1 MRYIPPMRICLSMIV
16 RNESAVIE
24 RCLRSVRPFID
35 CWAISDTGSTDG
47 TQDLVRRELAGLPG
61 ELIERPWVDFA
72 HNRNE
77 ALELAKRHGDYA
89 VVIDADEI
97 LIAEPD
103 FSWPALDASGYLL
116 EFHFG
121 NTRYRRVAMPRLDID
136 WRWGGVLHEALV
148 SAHAAE
154 AKFLPGLHIHVHT
167 DGARSQ
173 RPLAEKFGADA
184 EVLRR
189 ALIAEPDNARYAF
202 YLAQSLRD
210 SGQPAEALDAYRR
223 RVDMGG
229 WDEEVYQ
236 AMLQVALLSERCEC
250 AEAEILAAYLLAYD
264 FRPTRAEA
272 PCELARYCRL
282 RKRYA
287 LGRDF
292 AMIALSKAPSEDLLF
307 VDHSVQAWRARDELS
322 VSSYWCGE
330 YSACADLCRELLA
343 SPSLPDTERAR
354 VEANL
359 AFARSA
365 LGNSGSSHA

>member
-1 MRYIPPMRICLSMIV
+1 MRICLSMIV

-35 CWAISDTGSTDG
+35 SWAIADTGSTDG
-47 TQDLVRRELAGLPG
+47 TQDLIRREFADLPG
-61 ELIERPWVDFA
+61 QLIERPWIDFA

-77 ALELAKRHGDYA
+77 ALELAGHHGDYA
-89 VVIDADEI
+89 LVIDADEI
-97 LIAEPD
+97 LVAEAG
-103 FSWPALDASGYLL
+103 FFWPTLDAPGYML

-121 NTRYRRVAMPRLDID
+121 NTRYRRIAMPRLDAD
-136 WRWGGVLHEALV
+136 WCWRGVLHEALV
-148 SAHAAE
+148 SMHAAE
-154 AKFLPGLHIHVHT
+154 AKFLSGLQIHVHT

-173 RPLAEKFGADA
+173 RPLAEKFSADA
-184 EVLRR
+184 KVLRE
-189 ALIAEPDNARYAF
+189 ALNKEPDNARYAF

-210 SGQPAEALDAYRR
+210 SGQPGEALAAYRR
-223 RVDMGG
+223 RVAMGG

-236 AMLQVALLSERCEC
+236 AMLQVALLSERCGC

-264 FRPTRAEA
+264 FRPGRAEA

-282 RKRYA
+282 QKHYA

-292 AMIALSKAPSEDLLF
+292 AAIALAKPPTEDILF
-307 VDHSVQAWRARDELS
+307 VDHSVHSWRARDELS

-330 YSACADLCRELLA
+330 YSASADLCRQLLA
-343 SPSLPDTERAR
+343 SPTLPDTERAR

-359 AFARSA
+359 AFSLSA
-365 LGNSGSSHA
+365 LGTLAPNQA